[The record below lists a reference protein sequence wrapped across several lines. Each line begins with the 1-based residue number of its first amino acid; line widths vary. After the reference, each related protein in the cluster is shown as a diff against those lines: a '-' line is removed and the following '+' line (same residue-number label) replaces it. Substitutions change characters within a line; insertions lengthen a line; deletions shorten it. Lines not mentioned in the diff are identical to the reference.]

1 VPLSAPRSSPVF
13 AAPSLR
19 LSVAIMLSSLT
30 SWRVRTVLG
39 RVMMKQRFA
48 GKVGEEGGRWL
59 REGDR
64 LALHS

>member
-1 VPLSAPRSSPVF
+1 
-13 AAPSLR
+13 
-19 LSVAIMLSSLT
+19 MLSSLT

-64 LALHS
+64 LALPS